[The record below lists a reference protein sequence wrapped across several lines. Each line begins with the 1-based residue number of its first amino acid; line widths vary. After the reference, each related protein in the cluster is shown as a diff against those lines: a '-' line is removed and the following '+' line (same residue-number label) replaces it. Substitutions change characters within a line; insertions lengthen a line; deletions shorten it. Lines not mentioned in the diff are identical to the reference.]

1 MRATR
6 VVVFFLYNI
15 EVRSG
20 SRGASSVGRHTRRAR
35 EHDRRSFRHFVP
47 RRFFRSLA
55 PSSTSEPPIP
65 SRVSDPLGTTP
76 YTTGASRRVSMS
88 AVEMTP
94 SPETAPLLGRR
105 KAASAWPRRALA
117 GVCAVAGCVAL
128 AAAAKH
134 GALGGSASVAS
145 QKLGQSLGYTE
156 DGKPQSANEFVH
168 DECVKIYGDTT
179 EGGVSP

>member
-1 MRATR
+1 
-6 VVVFFLYNI
+6 
-15 EVRSG
+15 
-20 SRGASSVGRHTRRAR
+20 
-35 EHDRRSFRHFVP
+35 
-47 RRFFRSLA
+47 
-55 PSSTSEPPIP
+55 
-65 SRVSDPLGTTP
+65 
-76 YTTGASRRVSMS
+76 MS

-134 GALGGSASVAS
+134 GALGGAASVAS

-179 EGGVSP
+179 EGGVSPCARENTEGDAIPTSTPSAPGDPTPDADQSDGSADAAAVQR